1 MEIIK
6 ITKERMEQILPS
18 NIKETDVL
26 SDNAKKVLATI
37 MNYFLVLDKPKEL
50 GYVFLTNVMLRTSA
64 GIKQNNMMNAL
75 QELIDSDLI
84 YRKAGKKRTEGE
96 QSVASRYIVR
106 WNNLTKPLKKNA
118 KTFEELF
125 KDFIKPS
132 ETTVDTEGTV
142 VLDIVSDIDIESGK
156 EIETDLASALV
167 TGEDVKKEI
176 NKSIKNSTVLS
187 NDSLAYNNPK
197 SDKNLSYKPLNEKT
211 KNATVLS
218 YKTIEEEIREEDF
231 RYNKYKQMLEGIT
244 RATAKQVAIENNINL

>member
-1 MEIIK
+1 MDIIK
-6 ITKERMEQILPS
+6 ISDERMEQILPS

-156 EIETDLASALV
+156 ETDLETDLASALV

-176 NKSIKNSTVLS
+176 NKSIKNSTLLS
-187 NDSLAYNNPK
+187 DNSIAYNNPK
-197 SDKNLSYKPLNEKT
+197 SYITENS
-211 KNATVLS
+211 TVLS